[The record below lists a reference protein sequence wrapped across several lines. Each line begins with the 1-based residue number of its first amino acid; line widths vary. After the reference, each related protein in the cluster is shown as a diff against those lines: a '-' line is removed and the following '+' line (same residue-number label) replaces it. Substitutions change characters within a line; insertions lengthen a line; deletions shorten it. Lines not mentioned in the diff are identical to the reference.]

1 MSYGIG
7 PGAFVKPLVIG
18 TVLLVLAILGG
29 NYAMY
34 RIGYNRGV
42 AECEAKANAALA
54 KAQTDALA
62 KQKTFEEQLK
72 EALDAKDKAL
82 SDLGSTRSELDR
94 VRDAARSYR
103 ARLPQASSPACK
115 SYRRAVER
123 SVELQEESAELLREA
138 TELLQRNAA
147 NHDALVKAIKTP

>member
-1 MSYGIG
+1 MSYGIE
-7 PGAFVKPLVIG
+7 PSTSIKPLVISA
-18 TVLLVLAILGG
+18 VALVVAVLAG
-29 NYAMY
+29 NYVMY
-34 RIGYNRGV
+34 RIGYNKGV
-42 AECEAKANAALA
+42 AEYQAKAEAALVQ
-54 KAQTDALA
+54 AQTDALA
-62 KQKTFEEQLK
+62 KQKTYEQQLK

-94 VRDAARSYR
+94 VRSAARGYR
-103 ARLPQASSPACK
+103 ARLPAAGGAPCQP
-115 SYRRAVER
+115 YRRAVER